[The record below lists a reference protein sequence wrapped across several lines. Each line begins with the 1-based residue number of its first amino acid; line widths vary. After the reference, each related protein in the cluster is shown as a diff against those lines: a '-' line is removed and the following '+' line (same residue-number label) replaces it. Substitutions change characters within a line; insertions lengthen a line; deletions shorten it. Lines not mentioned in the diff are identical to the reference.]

1 MLNKI
6 KNKKAAI
13 GATMTW
19 VVATI
24 IILLVIILFVYAAR
38 LLAEKKNLE
47 FSSGQSLAVQSGAA
61 EQSLLGLMQ
70 TNINGKTLL
79 QILVDGEQKEKSKEI
94 VNLLN
99 KIPNC
104 FRYNLGGFWVFRI
117 YSIPENKILYNA
129 DIYPE
134 GRALEDSKFNSVIY
148 SDTKFFQLNEVCVV
162 PGVGII

>member
-1 MLNKI
+1 MR
-6 KNKKAAI
+6 NKKATI

-24 IILLVIILFVYAAR
+24 IILMVIIVFVYSSK
-38 LLAEKKNLE
+38 LLAEKKNLK
-47 FSSGQSLAVQSGAA
+47 FPSGQKPIIQSPLV

-70 TNINGKTLL
+70 TKINGKSLL

-104 FRYNLGGFWVFRI
+104 FRYNRGGSWVFAH
-117 YSIPENKILYNA
+117 YSMDGKLF
-129 DIYPE
+129 DIVGNIFPS
-134 GRALEDSKFNSVIY
+134 GKNLEDSKFCSVIY
-148 SDTKFFQLNEVCVV
+148 SDTKFVQLNEVCVV
-162 PGVGII
+162 PGIGPI